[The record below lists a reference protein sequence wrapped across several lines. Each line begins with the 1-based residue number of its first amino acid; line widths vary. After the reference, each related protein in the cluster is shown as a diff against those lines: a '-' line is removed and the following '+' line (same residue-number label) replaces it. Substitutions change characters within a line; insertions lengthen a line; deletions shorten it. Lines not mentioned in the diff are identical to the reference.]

1 MVRTTMQ
8 WRTLA
13 IIEGVLSTTAFAI
26 PAVVFPFNS
35 QVPVVARVDQTYSF
49 QFSESTFAPT
59 DSSFIYSISG
69 QPAWLSLN
77 SATRTLSGSPGQAD
91 VGSASFELT
100 AADETGAAHMQ
111 CTLVV
116 SSSPVPQLQGDLSQQ
131 LAAEANLSSSSPAVV
146 TLAPGNTF
154 NFHFR
159 QDSFI
164 DAVQRTLYYYATLS
178 DHTPLPAWLKFDPSD
193 LTFSGTVPQLSAFPQ
208 SFEIELIASDVPGF
222 AGSSATFEV
231 VIGLTQLVFSPQ
243 DQSAVIVPGD
253 TFTYTKLKDALF
265 LDGTVLDLA
274 RVKTVQVS
282 GLPQWL
288 EFDNS
293 TLALSGDVPSDAIAQ
308 NITVTVTD
316 NAGDSA
322 TAMLHL
328 SPTFTSDNVFAGSIG
343 TLSATSGQSFQY
355 TVPTSVVNK
364 TDADLSV
371 ILPTSAQW
379 LSFDNGA
386 RELKGQVPSQTT
398 SSAITA
404 TLNARVPD
412 MAQMQQQV
420 FTVAVEPATST
431 KSPSSA
437 STTHG
442 AGHATDTSTS
452 SPTTSSSALSSQ
464 AKYRSSTLAGIIVGA
479 ILLLLFLLALLWM
492 CCRRNR
498 REAYHRHPGKSKR
511 VISRPI
517 VPVDPN
523 GIAVT
528 TDMQQD
534 VEKLGESTLEPVHE
548 LVEEERPPQ
557 IALNL
562 PRNSA
567 RVSRWV
573 NRFSRIS
580 QASSIGNGEDA
591 IRADENIP
599 EWGNESNVLH
609 TPHDSFS
616 VPTQMARVSRQ
627 LSQMSPS
634 KRALQRLRARRERH
648 ESEDSVGL
656 GISGGDELLVPRHSS
671 RRAERRRKRASSQ
684 GLSAT
689 MERSSCASLST
700 RGTSVLSTRPSDF
713 PRPPTRS
720 TFTGRSIANTSVAE
734 TGNRKSIRMVVRS
747 DSMADGRSMQEK
759 RQSFIRKRAST
770 SLQSPLFSHGSRASL
785 GNRANGHSSIV
796 DIDTLAG
803 PSPRRSKRMR
813 SCLSS
818 YTESSS
824 LEPSRSSNHFSQRI
838 RSTFGPNFP
847 RAITRSTLVTND
859 GGPEEGCDDHE
870 TVSELSE
877 DSEDARLAAE
887 FALPRNQRNWVLT
900 NEASPTPPPAP
911 PTSRQASSYRAST
924 LGSDSSAAQLQWRE
938 RQKRASSPL
947 AASSL
952 SRTQKRMLST
962 GKPSHAQHSRL
973 TEPMAL
979 VSNDSLNKAKSERPR
994 LVQTNS
1000 GRPVSVDKVQRLSSL
1015 KAETSGHSEAEADA
1029 RGGGEMEEEDWLG
1042 QEVEGSGLVI
1052 ECAHGGDSVR
1062 TGKSAFSGP
1071 AFI

>member
-1 MVRTTMQ
+1 MARMAVL
-8 WRTLA
+8 WRTLTV
-13 IIEGVLSTTAFAI
+13 IQGFLSATSLAI

-35 QVPVVARVDQTYSF
+35 QVPTVARANQPYSF

-59 DSSFIYSISG
+59 DSSFTYSISD
-69 QPAWLSLN
+69 QPPWLSLD
-77 SATRTLSGSPGQAD
+77 SATRTLSGTPGQAD
-91 VGSASFELT
+91 IGTTAFELT

-116 SSSPVPQLQGDLSQQ
+116 SANPVPQLQGDISQQ
-131 LAAEANLSSSSPAVV
+131 LAAEAILSSSSPAVV
-146 TLAPGNTF
+146 NLAPGNTF

-164 DAVQRTLYYYATLS
+164 DAVQHTLYYYATLA
-178 DHTPLPAWLKFDPSD
+178 DHTPLPAWLEFDPSD
-193 LTFSGTVPQLSAFPQ
+193 LTFSGTVPHMSAFPQ
-208 SFEIELIASDVPGF
+208 SFQIELIASDVPGF

-231 VIGLTQLVFSPQ
+231 VVGLRQLVFSPEEQ
-243 DQSAVIVPGD
+243 DVTTVPGD
-253 TFTYTKLKDALF
+253 TFTYAKLKEQLF
-265 LDGTVLDLA
+265 LDGAVLDVAKLKS
-274 RVKTVQVS
+274 VEVS
-282 GLPQWL
+282 LLPAWL

-293 TLALSGDVPSDAIAQ
+293 TLTLSGTVPADVAAQ

-316 NAGDSA
+316 DAGDSA
-322 TAMLHL
+322 AAVLYL
-328 SPTFTSDNVFAGSIG
+328 SPELTSDNVFAGSIG
-343 TLSATSGQSFQY
+343 TLTATSGQSFQY
-355 TVPTSVVNK
+355 TIPTSVVNE

-379 LSFDNGA
+379 LSFNNGA
-386 RELKGQVPSQTT
+386 RELKGVVPSQTT
-398 SSAITA
+398 SSAVTA

-412 MAQMQQQV
+412 MAQVQQQV
-420 FTVAVEPATST
+420 FTIDVKPD
-431 KSPSSA
+431 SSAGLIAAA
-437 STTHG
+437 STTS
-442 AGHATDTSTS
+442 ATANPSGSSTSTPASPSNGS
-452 SPTTSSSALSSQ
+452 SPQ

-479 ILLLLFLLALLWM
+479 VLLLLFLLALLWK
-492 CCRRNR
+492 CCRRKRN
-498 REAYHRHPGKSKR
+498 EGYQRHPSPSKR

-517 VPVDPN
+517 VPADPN
-523 GIAVT
+523 GIEVT

-548 LVEEERPPQ
+548 EGEEEKAPQ

-567 RVSRWV
+567 RVSRWT

-580 QASSIGNGEDA
+580 QESSIGNGEDA

-599 EWGNESNVLH
+599 EWGNESIVSH

-616 VPTQMARVSRQ
+616 VPAQMARVSRQ

-656 GISGGDELLVPRHSS
+656 GISAGDVLLVPRHSS
-671 RRAERRRKRASSQ
+671 RRANRKKKRASSQ
-684 GLSAT
+684 GLSST

-720 TFTGRSIANTSVAE
+720 TFTRSIPNTSVGE
-734 TGNRKSIRMVVRS
+734 TGNRKSIRMVARS

-785 GNRANGHSSIV
+785 GNRANGYSSV
-796 DIDTLAG
+796 ADIDTLAG
-803 PSPRRSKRMR
+803 PSPRRSKRIR
-813 SCLSS
+813 SCLTS

-824 LEPSRSSNHFSQRI
+824 LEPSRSSNRFSQRI
-838 RSTFGPNFP
+838 RSTFAPNFP
-847 RAITRSTLVTND
+847 RAVTRSTLVTDD
-859 GGPEEGCDDHE
+859 GGIEEDSDDYE

-877 DSEDARLAAE
+877 DSDEARELAAE
-887 FALPRNQRNWVLT
+887 FVLPRNQRNWVLP

-924 LGSDSSAAQLQWRE
+924 PGSEFSAAGLRWRE

-947 AASSL
+947 ATSSL
-952 SRTQKRMLST
+952 SRTQKRVLSA
-962 GKPSHAQHSRL
+962 GKPVHAQHSRL
-973 TEPMAL
+973 NEPMAL
-979 VSNDSLNKAKSERPR
+979 VSNDSLSKAKSERPR

-1000 GRPVSVDKVQRLSSL
+1000 DRPVSVDKVQRLSSL
-1015 KAETSGHSEAEADA
+1015 KAETAGYLDPEADA
-1029 RGGGEMEEEDWLG
+1029 EAGGEIDDLDRLG
-1042 QEVEGSGLVI
+1042 QEVEGSGLTIDCTPGV
-1052 ECAHGGDSVR
+1052 DSVR
-1062 TGKSAFSGP
+1062 TGKSAFSGL